1 MAHEFARFRLATR
14 QSAFALSGTLLA
26 SRSSRTGSAP
36 FRKDYSLIVSSS
48 TEKGGLF
55 ERVSSWNSGRRL
67 PRFSK
72 DQSIL
77 RAACGRRS
85 TDQFRCERDRTWRS
99 QMCGCRSRRVPRQHA
114 TDASLHE
121 PPSGSHFHYAVGRFI
136 SQFFMSAARRSCSAF
151 LMASDRFNP
160 GGNVLACAR
169 ASDARAAQS

>member
-48 TEKGGLF
+48 TEKGGPF
-55 ERVSSWNSGRRL
+55 ERVSSWDSGRRL

-77 RAACGRRS
+77 RAAAAVAQQISCDVSVIALRAVKCAGIGAGGSPANTQQMHPCMGRRQAVTFITPLVAS
-85 TDQFRCERDRTWRS
+85 SASFSCL
-99 QMCGCRSRRVPRQHA
+99 RRGEV
-114 TDASLHE
+114 
-121 PPSGSHFHYAVGRFI
+121 
-136 SQFFMSAARRSCSAF
+136 
-151 LMASDRFNP
+151 
-160 GGNVLACAR
+160 VLLF
-169 ASDARAAQS
+169 